1 MAKTSSA
8 AASAASKQ
16 ITKYI
21 SETTDWRGTM
31 LAQLRKIVLGAAPQI
46 TEEWKWGT
54 PVWSQAGLVCAAGVF
69 KDHVKL
75 NFFKGASLADPKKL
89 FSSGLEAKASRAIDF
104 AKGDKPNEPAIKEL
118 VRAAVALNMGGGRKK
133 QG

>member
-1 MAKTSSA
+1 MKKTQPKA
-8 AASAASKQ
+8 ETAASKQ
-16 ITKYI
+16 ITKMI
-21 SETTDWRGTM
+21 SELGDWRGK
-31 LAQLRKIVLGAAPQI
+31 LIAHLRKVVLAAAPGI

-54 PVWSQAGLVCAAGVF
+54 PVWVQNGLVCAAGAF